1 MFVLQKGL
9 VERFDNTIG
18 SNTVLMPFGGKYQ
31 ATEAQGMVA
40 KIPVLGGETNT
51 STIMTYGYNP
61 KIGKW
66 SPFHGALY
74 AVVESVC
81 KAVAI
86 GGKL

>member
-1 MFVLQKGL
+1 MEESIV
-9 VERFDNTIG
+9 TP
-18 SNTVLMPFGGKYQ
+18 T
-31 ATEAQGMVA
+31 QGMVA

-61 KIGKW
+61 KVGKW

-81 KAVAI
+81 KLVAI
-86 GGKL
+86 EEITVQQDLHSKSILRNLVTIQKMG